1 MTPCSLEGSGRGRLV
16 LPATA
21 IGCWV
26 GMMALEGERERER
39 EGGGGGGGG
48 VG

>member
-1 MTPCSLEGSGRGRLV
+1 MTPCSLEGAGRGRLV

-26 GMMALEGERERER
+26 GMMALEGERERE
-39 EGGGGGGGG
+39 GGGGG